1 MRRTV
6 VNDSPTGPKTSLVK
20 ASVRRLDPSL
30 EQLEALHKS
39 SGTSSHLR
47 VPNKK
52 RIKLLHDHPSDG
64 VQAASRTMKKVPK
77 LGTGFPFLE
86 GDGVAGGT
94 CPMEL
99 SDSDEFPEPHELVQ
113 ASIRNAGE
121 TDRRLVSWAS
131 DYSDPDVDALIR
143 GAHLDDIPST
153 GIDTANNQDISASGS
168 IQRTLECKGRKEEG
182 HAVYMTART
191 GATACTGTVSPRLQL
206 QVGLQLKFSLQLTK
220 EQSGIETRFRL
231 FHSGSDSEPDAP
243 NLITTTND
251 RSAHKENFVLDET
264 LFDVL
269 GSEATKDPPVAP
281 PLSRSSSPAKTQH
294 LSITDSEEPSF
305 YAAWKNEQRKRHGDD
320 WNPVAVPAR
329 PPAEPEY
336 NHLADF
342 EDWLATTNSIEF
354 ID

>member
-1 MRRTV
+1 
-6 VNDSPTGPKTSLVK
+6 
-20 ASVRRLDPSL
+20 
-30 EQLEALHKS
+30 
-39 SGTSSHLR
+39 
-47 VPNKK
+47 
-52 RIKLLHDHPSDG
+52 
-64 VQAASRTMKKVPK
+64 
-77 LGTGFPFLE
+77 
-86 GDGVAGGT
+86 
-94 CPMEL
+94 
-99 SDSDEFPEPHELVQ
+99 
-113 ASIRNAGE
+113 
-121 TDRRLVSWAS
+121 
-131 DYSDPDVDALIR
+131 
-143 GAHLDDIPST
+143 
-153 GIDTANNQDISASGS
+153 
-168 IQRTLECKGRKEEG
+168 
-182 HAVYMTART
+182 
-191 GATACTGTVSPRLQL
+191 
-206 QVGLQLKFSLQLTK
+206 LQLKFSLELMK

-243 NLITTTND
+243 NSITATDD
-251 RSAHKENFVLDET
+251 RSAQKENFVLDET

-305 YAAWKNEQRKRHGDD
+305 YAAWKTEQRKKHGDD